1 MHGRG
6 IDALVFQTL
15 GQEIACLVLL
25 PLLCNWRPK
34 SFSLRR
40 DAAELASFG
49 GNLSVF
55 RVVQN
60 LASTM
65 DHVSLGLFTTPAV
78 VGLYNRAQT
87 LLSTPRRQLVLP
99 ISQVIPTLLSRI
111 QNDEQAFAEASTNLL
126 KATAYV
132 WFAFLALVIAAP
144 SAVLVV
150 VLGEQWDGAALI
162 IQLLAVGEMTRVP
175 LQMINMAETQLGHT
189 ASLRNFGLVSA
200 PLTALALLA
209 GSWIGG
215 IQHGALCMA
224 VAYAILLAALLILRT
239 LQIRGKTP
247 FTPLLLWRAHRKPLA
262 LCGVLI
268 LAFYAGSI
276 AGDGF
281 SPFAELAIVG
291 SFGCAA
297 IGLLL
302 VLIRPAREELRH
314 IISDIRGAS
323 PVKRKV
329 AG

>member
-1 MHGRG
+1 VLAWAYGQPLVEEACWKLAPMFAIGGITSHYQGVMRRRMQFVRLNVATVIAQCVGTGGAIFLAMHGRG

-150 VLGEQWDGAALI
+150 VLG
-162 IQLLAVGEMTRVP
+162 
-175 LQMINMAETQLGHT
+175 
-189 ASLRNFGLVSA
+189 
-200 PLTALALLA
+200 
-209 GSWIGG
+209 
-215 IQHGALCMA
+215 C
-224 VAYAILLAALLILRT
+224 
-239 LQIRGKTP
+239 
-247 FTPLLLWRAHRKPLA
+247 
-262 LCGVLI
+262 
-268 LAFYAGSI
+268 
-276 AGDGF
+276 
-281 SPFAELAIVG
+281 SPWV
-291 SFGCAA
+291 
-297 IGLLL
+297 
-302 VLIRPAREELRH
+302 R
-314 IISDIRGAS
+314 
-323 PVKRKV
+323 
-329 AG
+329 